1 MLPAMRLPVL
11 VFLLAAAG
19 AACDSNTL
27 EPLPFQVTVEASR
40 TTAAPGDTVNFLVV
54 TQGGSLIGVQM
65 DYGDAMT
72 DQFGTSG
79 ARTARVSFRH
89 AFATQGTFTVRA
101 TVTDA
106 QPPSEKSAT
115 IDVRVQ

>member
-1 MLPAMRLPVL
+1 MLELMRRSFL
-11 VFLLAAAG
+11 VCLCVVAV
-19 AACDSNTL
+19 ACVRDTL
-27 EPLPFQVTVEASR
+27 EPLALQVTVEASR
-40 TTAAPGDTVNFLVV
+40 TTAAPGDTVNFLVT

-65 DYGDAMT
+65 DYGDTTT

-89 AFATQGTFTVRA
+89 AFGTRGTFTVRA

-106 QPPSEKSAT
+106 QPPSEKSAS

>member
-1 MLPAMRLPVL
+1 MRRSFL
-11 VFLLAAAG
+11 VYLLAVVGVGCA
-19 AACDSNTL
+19 SETL

-40 TTAAPGDTVNFLVV
+40 ATAAPGDTVGFVVV

-65 DYGDAMT
+65 DYGDTMVDLFAT
-72 DQFGTSG
+72 AG

-89 AFATQGTFTVRA
+89 AFVDRGTFTVRA

-106 QPPSEKSAT
+106 LPPNEKSAT
-115 IDVRVQ
+115 IEIRVQ